1 MIGQQHRLSGFSGTV
16 VLRRTCFVLFTMKST
31 LPHFYGTLVPQRNE
45 HQQGESYP
53 RVAYVDEGLAR
64 QLYEEP
70 RGGQL
75 QAPVVP
81 LAVA

>member
-1 MIGQQHRLSGFSGTV
+1 
-16 VLRRTCFVLFTMKST
+16 MKST
-31 LPHFYGTLVPQRNE
+31 LAYFYGTLVPQRNG
-45 HQQGESYP
+45 HQEGESYP
-53 RVAYVDEGLAR
+53 SVAYVDEGLAR

-75 QAPVVP
+75 QASAVP